1 MICALDDFLFESM
14 RVNVSDIKQQSSY
27 PFASHQPI
35 DDFAIWQATGKH
47 KKNITLHSKLI
58 QQSNAVL
65 DDLHH
70 LAEQK
75 QPVTLA
81 FEDGRALTVLITDID
96 TEQSDFLSDGK
107 FLKQDFEV
115 KLEVVYGNL

>member
-58 QQSNAVL
+58 QQSNTAL

-115 KLEVVYGNL
+115 KLQVVYGNL